1 MILLIHL
8 IKEISTLQ
16 TIVLD
21 QIILEANKLYF
32 KDVFNTLYPLPHLTS
47 LWHLYHHTEHPTVK
61 AHIASIFKED
71 LGTLLVVEIMIDPT
85 HEVTL
90 KRLETGEIKKNM
102 KHVHDYYIIPKSHYA
117 LAKAQFEKTHQGES
131 FNNCHFAMFPYGLA
145 ILRAAF
151 PEYHNLYTSTA
162 TLTAGLS

>member
-1 MILLIHL
+1 MIPL
-8 IKEISTLQ
+8 IKRLKETLILHNTLQ
-16 TIVLD
+16 D
-21 QIILEANKLYF
+21 QLTLQENRLYLT
-32 KDVFNTLYPLPHLTS
+32 DVFGETYPLPNLTG
-47 LWHLYHHTEHPTVK
+47 LWHLYQSTTNQTIRQ
-61 AHIASIFKED
+61 HIKPILEED
-71 LGTLLVVEIMIDPT
+71 LGTLLVVEIMIDAS

-90 KRLETGEIKKNM
+90 KRLASGEIQKNM

>member
-117 LAKAQFEKTHQGES
+117 LAKKQFEEVHTDSAVDTS
-131 FNNCHFAMFPYGLA
+131 FEDCHFSMFSYGLA
-145 ILRAAF
+145 ILREKF
-151 PEYHNLYTSTA
+151 PTYYNPYTKVM
-162 TLTAGLS
+162 L